1 MRVQDLDS
9 SHSRQE
15 SEDTHPPAVTQADS
29 TDAKIELVKR
39 LFCPRSIRYQREW
52 HNYKTGKSGW
62 QIGCDNEW
70 ETGRCDKKAHR
81 CAICPS
87 FRAAAVNNNLLH
99 RHLSWRADEQDALAI
114 CPLLPDAT
122 CTFLCIEF
130 EGENYLNNVTAVR
143 KVCAELSIPV
153 AVERTRKGNG
163 ANLWIFFSD
172 KIPAAAAR
180 KLGSAIITQAM
191 RQYPKLSFELYDR
204 LIPERNTVPY
214 GVFGKFVELPLQGQ
228 ARKAGNSVFVDEDF
242 TPYEDQWAYLSGVK
256 RLDLGE
262 VDELIAELCIEGP
275 LGPLVE
281 ETNGVLW
288 LSGSK
293 SALSTADFPEML
305 QITRANELVV
315 PVDGLSALA
324 KFYLKRLGTFENP
337 AFAQMQAMK
346 RTTNNIPRIITAAH
360 EGEEHITL
368 PRGCEEMLC
377 DLLERV
383 GVPYTIEDQTNAGQ
397 PIALT
402 FNGKLREE
410 QEPAAEALMSYPI
423 GILSAAT
430 AFGKTVVGAYM
441 IARRKTNTLVLVNSK
456 ALAEQWIKAL
466 TAFLEFENPPKSAR
480 GKLRSLIGQ
489 LGGGK
494 RTLHGMVDVA
504 LVQSVKRDGQVKELV
519 RDYGMIIVDE
529 CHHAAAD
536 TYAQILSY
544 ANAKYV
550 LGISA
555 TPERKDGHEPL
566 EFMLCGPMRYIYD
579 SKTQMAKQKM
589 QRTLIPRYTS
599 FESNAG
605 RYATIDQICQVLIR
619 DEERN
624 DMIVQDV
631 ITALKQGRS
640 PIILTE
646 RRDHVDLL
654 AEILSGYCPN
664 ILKLVGNTSAKDR
677 QAILDKMAA
686 IPADEPVLLIA
697 TGQYAGEG
705 FDYPRLDTLFLVM
718 PISWSGRLS
727 QYIGRLHRLYPGKRE
742 VCVYDYIDERE
753 PLFSKMFERR
763 SIGYTACGYTQK
775 GRR

>member
-1 MRVQDLDS
+1 MQELDS
-9 SHSRQE
+9 SHRRSE
-15 SEDTHPPAVTQADS
+15 SEDPTPPLVTQADS
-29 TDAKIELVKR
+29 TDTKLGLVKR
-39 LFCPRSIRYQREW
+39 LFCPPSIRHQREW
-52 HNYKTGKSGW
+52 HSCKTGKSGR
-62 QIGCDNEW
+62 QVGCDNEW
-70 ETGRCDKKAHR
+70 VAGRCDKKTNR
-81 CAICPS
+81 CATCIS
-87 FRAAAVNNNLLH
+87 FRPSVLNNDLLF
-99 RHLSWRADEQDALAI
+99 RHLLWRADEPDAIAV

-130 EGENYLNNVTAVR
+130 EGKNYPNNVTAVR

-153 AVERTRKGNG
+153 SVERTRKGNS
-163 ANLWIFFSD
+163 AHLWLFFSD

-180 KLGSAIITQAM
+180 KLGSAILTQAM
-191 RQYPKLSFELYDR
+191 KQYPKLPFELYDR
-204 LIPERNTVPY
+204 LIPERSTVPY
-214 GVFGKFVELPLQGQ
+214 GFFSKFVELPLQGQ

-242 TPYEDQWAYLSGVK
+242 NPYADQWMYLSSVK
-256 RLDLGE
+256 RMDLGE
-262 VDELIAELCIEGP
+262 VDDLIAALCGEGP

-293 SALSTADFPEML
+293 STLSAADFPASL
-305 QITRANELVV
+305 QIIRANELII
-315 PVDGLSALA
+315 PAKELSALA

-346 RTTNNIPRIITAAH
+346 RSTNSIPRIITAAH
-360 EGEEHITL
+360 EGKEQIAL

-377 DLLERV
+377 DLLEQV
-383 GVPYTIEDQTNAGQ
+383 GVPYAIEDQTNAGQ
-397 PIALT
+397 PLALT

-410 QEPAAEALMSYPI
+410 QEPAAEALMPYPI

-441 IARRKTNTLVLVNSK
+441 IAKRKTNALVLVNSK

-466 TAFLEFENPPKSAR
+466 TEFLKFENPPKSAR
-480 GKLRSLIGQ
+480 GGKLRSPIGQ

-494 RTLHGMVDVA
+494 HTLHGMVDVA
-504 LVQSVKRDGQVKELV
+504 LVQSVKRDGEVKELV

-536 TYAQILSY
+536 TYAQILTY

-589 QRTLIPRYTS
+589 QRILIPRYTS

-605 RYATIDQICQVLIR
+605 RYASIDQIYQVLIR
-619 DEERN
+619 DEARN
-624 DMIVQDV
+624 NMIVQDV
-631 ITALKQGRS
+631 ITALRRGRS

-654 AEILSGYCPN
+654 AEMLSGYCPN

-677 QAILDKMAA
+677 QAILDKMAS
-686 IPADEPVLLIA
+686 IPASEPVLFIA

-718 PISWSGRLS
+718 PISWSGRLA
-727 QYIGRLHRLYPGKRE
+727 QYIGRLHRLYPGKTE

-763 SIGYTACGYTQK
+763 SIGYTACGYTQA